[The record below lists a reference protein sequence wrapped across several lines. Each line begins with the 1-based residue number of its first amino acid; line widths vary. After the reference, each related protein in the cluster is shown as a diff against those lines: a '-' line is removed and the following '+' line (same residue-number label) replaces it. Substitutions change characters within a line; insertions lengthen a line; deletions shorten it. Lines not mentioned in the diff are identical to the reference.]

1 MAHRPRRP
9 VSWLLNPFQNPFRR
23 KANSGAVRQK
33 RQGSEPIPSKPEST
47 VIVDGETGQ
56 IIEERSPA
64 ELIAHLPAEKDPVY
78 KKLPPNLPK
87 DVVQLA
93 AQNAAF
99 LQGILALQE
108 LNLDQDLFLEA
119 IEDLRRKY
127 YRERNNIN
135 NVDSYIPNPSEGGSD
150 EPI

>member
-1 MAHRPRRP
+1 MAHRPRWP
-9 VSWLLNPFQNPFRR
+9 VSWLQNPFQNPFRR
-23 KANSGAVRQK
+23 QTNSGMTRQK
-33 RQGSEPIPSKPEST
+33 PQRSESIPRKPEPA
-47 VIVDGETGQ
+47 VIIDGETGQ
-56 IIEERSPA
+56 IIEEGSPA
-64 ELIAHLPAEKDPVY
+64 ELITHLPAEKDPIY

-87 DVVQLA
+87 DIVQLA

-135 NVDSYIPNPSEGGSD
+135 NVDSSHT
-150 EPI
+150 

>member
-9 VSWLLNPFQNPFRR
+9 ISWLLNPFQNPFRR
-23 KANSGAVRQK
+23 QTNSGTTRQK
-33 RQGSEPIPSKPEST
+33 RQRPEPIPRKPEPT
-47 VIVDGETGQ
+47 VIIDGETGQ
-56 IIEERSPA
+56 IIEEGSPP
-64 ELIAHLPAEKDPVY
+64 ELITHLPAEKDPIY

-87 DVVQLA
+87 DIVQLA

-127 YRERNNIN
+127 YRERNNVKSHAEKQLQE
-135 NVDSYIPNPSEGGSD
+135 VDPNTE
-150 EPI
+150 I